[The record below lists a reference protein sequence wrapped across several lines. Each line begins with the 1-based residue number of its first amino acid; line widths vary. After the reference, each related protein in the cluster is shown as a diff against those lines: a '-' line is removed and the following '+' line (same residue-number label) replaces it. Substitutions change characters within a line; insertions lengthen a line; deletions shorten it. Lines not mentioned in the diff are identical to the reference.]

1 MAMKA
6 WMLHKSSQGEDVDDL
21 SSLISQSNEPEYTES
36 EIKCDENALYD
47 VNTCVPSGTL
57 NRFITHD
64 IFNAPRAVKAGTESY
79 AVVWNLLNEGRGWP
93 RVSYGTK
100 IYAYHFRLAD
110 VCNTIHD
117 GLPYKGRV
125 RVGVERMPNFPTV
138 PSDKLDVIIY
148 DCDGGVVAKVRASDW
163 SASNVR
169 RHIGDTTTECMLF
182 CDKGGH
188 CNVMFLHMLVVWHSD
203 EWPYREPSFNRS
215 VFHYSPLIS
224 ELVKVT
230 APEALSDLKV
240 GENFDAV
247 PLDEYHGIGLSRQ
260 GYSYKFAEL
269 PSALCEAFSKLAAT
283 AYPMTI
289 PCINRGMVR
298 TGDGWADMV
307 EITFRSPSAMKEL
320 TRFRDES
327 GLDVRFDDEY
337 EVIRLEPVDTPYKDI
352 PFGDVVVEYV
362 SIPLPGRKNP
372 LVEFHVNGVKLDSAR
387 YGDGQR
393 INGICKYTLYKE
405 RSGKRSRFARLHY
418 DERDVPYLDV
428 IWNLNETGNRKT
440 VDSHSVPSL
449 RG

>member
-6 WMLHKSSQGEDVDDL
+6 WMLHKSSQGEDADDS
-21 SSLISQSNEPEYTES
+21 SSLISQSNEPEYTEMQ
-36 EIKCDENALYD
+36 CDERVLYD
-47 VNTCVPSGTL
+47 INACVPSGTL
-57 NRFITHD
+57 GRFITHD
-64 IFNAPRAVKAGTESY
+64 IFDEPRAVKTGTESY
-79 AVVWNLLNEGRGWP
+79 AIVWNLLNDGRKYP

-110 VCNTIHD
+110 VCNTIRD
-117 GLPYKGRV
+117 GSFYKGRV
-125 RVGVERMPNFPTV
+125 RIGVERIPNFPTV
-138 PSDKLDVIIY
+138 PSDKLDVVIY
-148 DCDGGVVAKVRASDW
+148 DHDGGIIAKVRASDW
-163 SASNVR
+163 SAGEIR
-169 RHIGDTTTECMLF
+169 RHIGDTTDEAMLF

-203 EWPYREPSFNRS
+203 VWPYHQP
-215 VFHYSPLIS
+215 VFHGNRFSCGSHSIS

-240 GENFDAV
+240 GESFEAV
-247 PLDEYHGIGLSRQ
+247 PLDHYGEIGLSRQ
-260 GYSYKFAEL
+260 AYNYEFAKL

-298 TGDGWADMV
+298 TGDGWASMV
-307 EITFRSPSAMKEL
+307 QITLRSPSEMREL
-320 TRFRDES
+320 ARFRDES
-327 GLDVRFDDEY
+327 GLDVRFEDEY

-362 SIPLPGRKNP
+362 PIPLPGRKNP

-405 RSGKRSRFARLHY
+405 RSGKRSQFVRLHY
-418 DERDVPYLDV
+418 DERDAPYLDV
-428 IWNLNETGNRKT
+428 IWNLNE
-440 VDSHSVPSL
+440 VDND
-449 RG
+449 RR